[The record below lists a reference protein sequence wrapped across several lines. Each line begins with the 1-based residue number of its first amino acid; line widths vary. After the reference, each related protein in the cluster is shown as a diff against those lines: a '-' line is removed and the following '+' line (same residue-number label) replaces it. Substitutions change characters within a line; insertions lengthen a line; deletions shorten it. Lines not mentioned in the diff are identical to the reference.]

1 MCPQWAL
8 PAPRKSPR
16 QTPHHHHPPPAP
28 CQTPNTPKQHTLW
41 DYFPQTINTPT
52 TPLLTLTHDTQ
63 QTHIPY
69 SQSETRDINT
79 PTTTLIYVDDTPLNP
94 STQQTQILD
103 THQTHQTRM
112 APDTSIEPWGDMWA
126 VPTTAM
132 TFRIVSKNTGTLNPS
147 NLDMQAIT
155 NELTHLGTS
164 VFAVQEANIH
174 WDTLMN
180 YQIYQQCKRMAQQI
194 KLTMVSSQEQSSD
207 WYKPGGTLL
216 LTLAPWNSRVVNHRS
231 DPLLGWW
238 TYQEFMGKNDRCIIV
253 SSGYCVCNQKLDAMS
268 NMVSAQQIWLLQAHG
283 IPKPNNFAERREKIV

>member
-1 MCPQWAL
+1 
-8 PAPRKSPR
+8 
-16 QTPHHHHPPPAP
+16 
-28 CQTPNTPKQHTLW
+28 
-41 DYFPQTINTPT
+41 
-52 TPLLTLTHDTQ
+52 
-63 QTHIPY
+63 
-69 SQSETRDINT
+69 
-79 PTTTLIYVDDTPLNP
+79 
-94 STQQTQILD
+94 
-103 THQTHQTRM
+103 M

-231 DPLLGWW
+231 DPLLG
-238 TYQEFMGKNDRCIIV
+238 
-253 SSGYCVCNQKLDAMS
+253 
-268 NMVSAQQIWLLQAHG
+268 
-283 IPKPNNFAERREKIV
+283 